1 MKHVFLFASVVTLL
15 SSCVSLPQ
23 ATEEDLS
30 RTYSKDMRVVFHAAR
45 NVLEELGCE
54 ITEGNLKSGSVIGRR
69 REWLDWRE
77 SSDWCMFYRV
87 DFKAGPSEESTVVNV
102 DIYLRKC
109 ITIVALLSARA
120 YKADFVEFWQ
130 ALEANFE

>member
-1 MKHVFLFASVVTLL
+1 MKCALSILFIAISL
-15 SSCVSLPQ
+15 SSCVSLPE

-30 RTYSKDMRVVFHAAR
+30 RTYGQDMRVVFHAAR

-54 ITEGNLKSGSVIGRR
+54 IMEGSLKSGSVIGRR
-69 REWLDWRE
+69 REF
-77 SSDWCMFYRV
+77 SDLCMLYHV
-87 DFKAGPSEESTVVNV
+87 DFKAGTSEESTVVNA

-109 ITIVALLSARA
+109 NAIVALSARA
-120 YKADFVEFWQ
+120 YKKDFSEFWQ